1 MDNSP
6 EEPSWL
12 DRRLFGV
19 SRRVAIWG
27 AFSVALVFFARA
39 GLGSAGGSA
48 ACLVVC
54 GGSLVLLGRLG
65 RDGWLLIVAGAALI
79 VAGAVA
85 LIVAGAWILGATGA
99 GGGGL

>member
-19 SRRVAIWG
+19 SRRVAIWA

-39 GLGSAGGSA
+39 GLGSAGGAA

-54 GGSLVLLGRLG
+54 GGSLVLLARGR
-65 RDGWLLIVAGAALI
+65 WLLIVAGAALI
-79 VAGAVA
+79 VAGTVA
-85 LIVAGAWILGATGA
+85 LVDAGAWILGATGA